1 MEENVNLQNLG
12 EPQPLEEGLPSEE
25 PTAISDEDKTDSAFL
40 EVKFNKELKKLSL
53 EEATTYAQKG
63 MKFDLL
69 AGELETLKALSAGKG
84 VSLPEFVK
92 ELAAADREKR
102 LSELT
107 EKCSGDTALAERLL
121 IAEKGEPADDTAELL
136 KEFPSLTR
144 DTVPDSVKTAAKLKG
159 TGLLFEYL
167 LYDHRQRVAAAE
179 EKSRDKAAREGSL
192 GSMSFGSSENL
203 TDAEFIKG
211 IWEE

>member
-1 MEENVNLQNLG
+1 MEENVNSQRQ
-12 EPQPLEEGLPSEE
+12 EIPQPAAEDLPTEERA
-25 PTAISDEDKTDSAFL
+25 AIPDSDKTDSAFL

-69 AGELETLKALSAGKG
+69 ATELETLKALSAAKG

-92 ELAAADREKR
+92 GLEAADREKR
-102 LSELT
+102 LGELT

-121 IAEKGEPADDTAELL
+121 SAERGEPADDTAELL
-136 KEFPSLTR
+136 AEFPNLTR
-144 DTVPDSVKTAAKLKG
+144 DTVPESVKTAANLKG

-167 LYDHRQRVAAAE
+167 LYEHRQRVAAAE

-192 GSMSFGSSENL
+192 GSMSFGSSESL
-203 TDAEFIKG
+203 ADAEFIKG